1 MSLDGALST
10 AFSGLDSIN
19 RRLAL
24 LSHNVANAGTPGY
37 VRQTAVTSS
46 VTADGQGMGVR
57 TGPAQRDLDERL
69 QAEMFGAGA
78 AAAEQGTRSKAL
90 SAIDAV
96 AGVPGSGQSLP
107 DLLGKLR
114 DGFSALSSD
123 PADATQQRQVVL
135 RAGEL
140 ARGVR
145 TLAAAGSAQ
154 RQAAQDSVVADV
166 GELNSTLRTLGD
178 LSNRI
183 MRGMAE
189 GVSTADLETERD
201 AGMQRVSALADARFL
216 RQSNGDL
223 LALVGG
229 LTLPLRSETGPFT
242 VASARID
249 PSTGG
254 QATPRITLGTL
265 DVTAQLG
272 GGSIGANLALRDR
285 ELPTMQAELDEFANT
300 LATRFDAQ
308 GLRLFSGYPAAPTG
322 TGAQSGYVGLAQTF
336 GVNPAVLANPA
347 LVRDGT
353 HAAGGFTP
361 NPAGGPAGFTGL
373 IRGVL
378 DRTMGTSPAVA
389 AQTTGLGP
397 DGTLRARFTPPTTL
411 ASFAASF
418 TGAQAQAS
426 ADAASRLDVEQAAQ
440 STLQARFTSETGVS
454 VDAELAQMVQLQ
466 AAYAAN
472 ARVMAASQAMWTQL
486 FDAVR

>member
-1 MSLDGALST
+1 MSLDGTLST

-57 TGPAQRDLDERL
+57 TGPARRELDERL
-69 QAEMFGAGA
+69 QAEVFGAGA
-78 AAAEQGTRSKAL
+78 AAAEQGARSKAL

-96 AGVPGSGQSLP
+96 AGTPGSGQSLP

-114 DGFSALSSD
+114 DGFSALSGD

-178 LSNRI
+178 LSDRI
-183 MRGMAE
+183 ILGMSQ
-189 GVSTADLETERD
+189 GVSTADLEGQRD
-201 AGMQRVSALADARFL
+201 AGMQRLSTLADARFL
-216 RQSNGDL
+216 RQPNGDL

-229 LTLPLRSETGPFT
+229 LSLPLRADKGPFE
-242 VASARID
+242 VASATMGPGI
-249 PSTGG
+249 SG
-254 QATPRITLGTL
+254 QATPRVTLGTL
-265 DVTAQLG
+265 DVTAQLQG
-272 GGSIGANLALRDR
+272 GRIGANLALRDR

-308 GLRLFSGYPAAPTG
+308 GLKLFTGYPPTPTG
-322 TGAQSGYVGLAQTF
+322 AVVQSGYVGLAHAFQ
-336 GVNPAVLANPA
+336 VDPAVLANPA

-353 HAAGGFTP
+353 HAAGSFVP

-378 DRTMGTSPAVA
+378 DGTMGTSPAVA

-397 DGTLRARFTPPTTL
+397 DGTLRARFSPPTTL

-418 TGAQAQAS
+418 SAAQAQAG
-426 ADAASRLDVEQAAQ
+426 ADAATRLDVEQGAQ
-440 STLQARFTSETGVS
+440 SALQARLDSETGVS

-472 ARVMAASQAMWTQL
+472 ARVMAASQSMWAQL